1 LSEAGHEVQIF
12 LLGEAVGLR
21 RRSVAEAVVR
31 VGWPP
36 VGELLAKVAARKI
49 PIYACGTCA
58 RARGVGDTDLANWGA
73 QYGNPKILVS
83 LIEWADH
90 VITE

>member
-1 LSEAGHEVQIF
+1 
-12 LLGEAVGLR
+12 
-21 RRSVAEAVVR
+21 
-31 VGWPP
+31 
-36 VGELLAKVAARKI
+36 VAARKI

-58 RARGVGDTDLANWGA
+58 RARGVGDTDLANWSA
-73 QYGNPKILVS
+73 KYGNRKIFVS